1 MAVTAIEDKLQDNV
15 PDTLRSLRAMGI
27 RLWVLTGDK
36 LETAISIGFSSRT
49 LVNSDLVLAL
59 DGSTLSDQGTEDES
73 VSAAS
78 VRQVLKEL
86 RDALHEREEDEESDG
101 DGDGSDDDDI
111 DAASPRSSKADTAAR
126 VDSAMNETPANSSVP
141 KGQPKPEHVGGPA
154 SRRPRHQNSD
164 DNQASTLESDREAA
178 AHQLTLTCQELSA
191 KFPCL
196 RVHNTPA
203 VVSDPQAQARIRELR
218 IQRFEQQ
225 HKAGQK
231 QVVGGASV
239 AVVITGKFLSIAMDD
254 GPLQD
259 ILRDILLSCSTVLA
273 CRVSPLQKAELVG
286 LVKDGMV
293 PKPTTLAIGDGANDV
308 GMIQRAD
315 VGIGIFGREGLQ
327 AANISDIAINEFQ
340 HLYRILQYHGRGNY
354 RRLAIV
360 IKYVSFGP
368 HVYFLAVLAC
378 GWVCLR
384 YIQVLYAH
392 DIYFGLLGIAFSSQW
407 LSLLCSLSSPGTTGL
422 RARSPSP
429 RFSGRSSMLFWC
441 CRLQWSA
448 GLIVTSR
455 QMQSCAFRSYTT
467 SAAPIPT
474 SLLHL
479 SL

>member
-49 LVNSDLVLAL
+49 LVNSDLVLSL
-59 DGSTLSDQGTEDES
+59 DGSALSDIDIEDES

-78 VRQVLKEL
+78 VKKVLTEL
-86 RDALHEREEDEESDG
+86 RAALHEREEDEESDG
-101 DGDGSDDDDI
+101 DGGGSDDDDV
-111 DAASPRSSKADTAAR
+111 DAASPSSSNMDTTAAAAR
-126 VDSAMNETPANSSVP
+126 GDSVSGEAPAVKARLPN
-141 KGQPKPEHVGGPA
+141 QQQKPERVVAPA
-154 SRRPRHQNSD
+154 TTRRPRRHRSGGE
-164 DNQASTLESDREAA
+164 QANTPENDREAA
-178 AHQLTLTCQELSA
+178 AHQLTLACQELSA

-196 RVHNTPA
+196 RVYNTPA
-203 VVSDPQAQARIRELR
+203 VVSDPQARARIRELR
-218 IQRFEQQ
+218 VQRFEQQ

-360 IKYVSFGP
+360 IKYELCIHRVSFVR
-368 HVYFLAVLAC
+368 HFLPRCTALRLHWRAVSWCWDVFALRPKEYVLLLCAHCYRPVFCRC
-378 GWVCLR
+378 G
-384 YIQVLYAH
+384 QVLLFQAH
-392 DIYFGLLGIAFSSQW
+392 GHHCRPIHFLVVQRIYGHAAYPCHSGGAFRRHPCAAH
-407 LSLLCSLSSPGTTGL
+407 CSGRL
-422 RARSPSP
+422 ARS
-429 RFSGRSSMLFWC
+429 
-441 CRLQWSA
+441 
-448 GLIVTSR
+448 
-455 QMQSCAFRSYTT
+455 
-467 SAAPIPT
+467 
-474 SLLHL
+474 
-479 SL
+479 